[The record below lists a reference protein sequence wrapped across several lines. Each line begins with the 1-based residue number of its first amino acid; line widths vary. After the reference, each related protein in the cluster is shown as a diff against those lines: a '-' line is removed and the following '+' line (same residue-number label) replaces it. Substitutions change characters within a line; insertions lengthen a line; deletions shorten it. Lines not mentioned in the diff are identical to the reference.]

1 MLTFKQL
8 DAVFWV
14 AEMGGF
20 SHAAKKLNTTQSAIS
35 KRISELEESLGI
47 QLFERHTRKATLTE
61 KGEEMF
67 VLAKKMLDQ
76 RNATIEQLLN
86 PSVIERRLRLG
97 VTELTAMTWLP
108 KLVEVIRTHYPR
120 VTLEPEVE
128 TSVTLRDKLMEDETD
143 LIFVPDAFDHDN
155 AITTRIGQVENV
167 WMCKPGYVKGQGTIR
182 LADLAHYNLLTQ
194 GPRSGTGLIYAR
206 WLKSKGI
213 SSKQF
218 IETNSMIALM
228 GLTRS
233 GIGVSY
239 LPKNCM
245 QFWSDQAQLQ
255 EIKVTP
261 PLPPTQYVAMYR
273 RNQPSNFLASIV
285 MLSQMSCDFSAS
297 A

>member
-8 DAVFWV
+8 DAVYWV
-14 AEMGGF
+14 AELGGF

-35 KRISELEESLGI
+35 KRINELEESLGI

-67 VLAKKMLDQ
+67 VLAKKLLNQ
-76 RNATIEQLLN
+76 RDSAIEQLLN

-108 KLVEVIRTHYPR
+108 KLVEVIRAHYPK

-155 AITTRIGQVENV
+155 AISTRIGQVENV
-167 WMCKPGYVKGQGTIR
+167 WMCKPGYVKSQGPIR

-194 GPRSGTGLIYAR
+194 GPRSGTGLIYDR

-233 GIGVSY
+233 GFGVSY

-245 QFWSDQAQLQ
+245 QFWSDQGQLQ
-255 EIKVTP
+255 EIHVTP
-261 PLPPTQYVAMYR
+261 SLPPTLYVAMYR

-285 MLSQMSCDFSAS
+285 MLSQMCCDFSAR